1 MSLASWTFAR
11 LAGLPPARSAR
22 VVVERDLRVPMPDGE
37 VLLADRY
44 YAPDDAH
51 APVVLLRSPY
61 GRRTL
66 FGLMGRLFAERG
78 YQAVIQ
84 SVRGT
89 FGSGGTFA
97 PLRHE
102 AEDGRATLA
111 WLADQPWFGGRVGM
125 TGPSYLGFVQWAV
138 AADAPPFLRALA
150 PQITASQFRGVT
162 YPGES
167 FSLQTVLSW
176 IYLLHFQERGP
187 WQMVRARRRQRRVLA
202 TAYGHLPLADVDAMS
217 LGKPVTF
224 FQHWLA
230 HNTPGDAY
238 WEPIDCSS
246 RMEQVSAPVNLV
258 AGWYDIFLPD
268 QLADYAALRR
278 AGRQPRLTIGPWS
291 HASLGILTASLRES
305 LAWFDAHLRDD
316 HSPPSQPSR
325 PSPASPSSSGSPIA
339 SSLPVRIFVLG
350 AKRWRA
356 LPDWPPPA
364 APTRWYLQPE
374 GRLAPDPPTPLSPP
388 DRYRYDPADPTPSV
402 GGTILTTDAGPRDN
416 RRLEAR
422 ADVLT
427 YTSAPLAEDVEVIGP
442 VTAELYVQSSVEHT
456 DFFARLCDVTPRG
469 RSINICDGLIR
480 LWPGRVERAT
490 DDTMCVRVEL
500 WPTACRFRKGHRLRL
515 QVSSGAHPRYS
526 RNPGSGEP
534 LATAT
539 TFIAADQQVW
549 HDAQHPSA
557 IVLPIVSGAPGDN

>member
-1 MSLASWTFAR
+1 MSLASRAVAL
-11 LAGLPPARSAR
+11 LAGLPPARAR
-22 VVVERDLRVPMPDGE
+22 RVMVERDLRVPMPDG
-37 VLLADRY
+37 VALLADRY
-44 YAPDDAH
+44 YATDGAQ
-51 APVVLLRSPY
+51 APIVLLRSPY

-78 YQAVIQ
+78 YQAVVQ

-89 FGSGGTFA
+89 FGSGGEFA
-97 PLRHE
+97 PLRQE
-102 AEDGRATLA
+102 ADDGRATLA
-111 WLADQPWFGGRVGM
+111 WLAQQPWFGGRVGM
-125 TGPSYLGFVQWAV
+125 TGASYLGFVQWAV
-138 AADAPPFLRALA
+138 AADAPEYLRALA
-150 PQITASQFRGVT
+150 PQFTASQFRSLT

-167 FSLQTVLSW
+167 FALQTVLSW
-176 IYLLHFQERGP
+176 IYLLHFQERP
-187 WQMVRARRRQRRVLA
+187 LWQVARAGRRQRRVLA
-202 TAYGHLPLADVDAMS
+202 PIFAHLPLADADTMS
-217 LGKPVTF
+217 LGKPVAF
-224 FQHWLA
+224 FQRWLA

-238 WEPIDCSS
+238 WEPIDFSP
-246 RMEQVSAPVNLV
+246 RVERVVAPVNLV
-258 AGWYDIFLPD
+258 GGWYDIFLPE
-268 QLADYAALRR
+268 QLADFAALRR

-316 HSPPSQPSR
+316 PFPPSPSA
-325 PSPASPSSSGSPIA
+325 PSPAGLPASPAA

-350 AKRWRA
+350 AKRWRS

-364 APTRWYLQPE
+364 TPTRWYLQPQR
-374 GRLAPDPPTPLSPP
+374 RLAPDFAASSPP
-388 DRYRYDPADPTPSV
+388 DRYHYDPTDPTPSV
-402 GGTILTTDAGPRDN
+402 GGTILTADAGPRDN

-422 ADVLT
+422 PDVLT
-427 YTSAPLAEDVEVIGP
+427 YTSAPLAVDLEVIGP
-442 VTAELYVQSSVEHT
+442 VTVELYAQSSVEHT

-480 LWPGRVERAT
+480 LWPGRVERAP
-490 DDTMCVRVEL
+490 DGIMCVRIEL
-500 WPTACRFRKGHRLRL
+500 WPTACRFRKGHRLRV

-539 TFIAADQQVW
+539 TFVAAEQQIW

-557 IVLPIVSGAPGDN
+557 IVLPIVSDAPGGD

>member
-1 MSLASWTFAR
+1 MSLASRIAGR
-11 LAGLPPARSAR
+11 LVGLPAPRTSR
-22 VVVERDLRVPMPDGE
+22 VVIERDLRVPMPDGA
-37 VLLADRY
+37 VLLADHY
-44 YAPDDAH
+44 FAPDDAQ
-51 APVVLLRSPY
+51 APIVLLRSPY
-61 GRRTL
+61 GRRTV

-78 YQAVIQ
+78 YQAVVQ

-89 FGSGGTFA
+89 FGSDGEFA

-111 WLADQPWFGGRVGM
+111 WLAAQPWFGGRVGM

-138 AADAPPFLRALA
+138 AAGAPEFLRALA

-167 FSLQTVLSW
+167 FSLQTTLSW
-176 IYLLHFQERGP
+176 IYLLHFQERSL
-187 WQMVRARRRQRRVLA
+187 WQVARANRRQRGAL
-202 TAYGHLPLADVDAMS
+202 TPAYLHLPLAEADTIAV
-217 LGKPVTF
+217 GKPVAF

-230 HNTPGDAY
+230 QNTPGDPY
-238 WEPIDCSS
+238 WEPIDFSA
-246 RMEQVSAPVNLV
+246 RMGQVSAPVSLV
-258 AGWYDIFLPD
+258 GGWYDIFLPE

-291 HASLGILTASLRES
+291 HASPGVLSASLRES
-305 LAWFDAHLRDD
+305 LAWFDAHLRDHD
-316 HSPPSQPSR
+316 A
-325 PSPASPSSSGSPIA
+325 PSPRASD
-339 SSLPVRIFVLG
+339 LPVRVFVLG
-350 AKRWRA
+350 TRRWRT

-364 APTRWYLQPE
+364 TSTRWYLQPQ
-374 GRLAPDPPTPLSPP
+374 GRLALTPSAPSTPSLP
-388 DRYRYDPADPTPSV
+388 DRYRYDPTDPTPSV
-402 GGTILTTDAGPRDN
+402 GGTILTTDAGARDN

-427 YTSAPLAEDVEVIGP
+427 YTSAPLSDDLEVVGP
-442 VTAELYVQSSVEHT
+442 VTVELYVQSSVEHT
-456 DFFARLCDVTPRG
+456 DFFARLCDVSPRG
-469 RSINICDGLIR
+469 RSINVCDGLIR
-480 LWPGRVERAT
+480 LSPERVEGVERGA
-490 DDTMCVRVEL
+490 DGVLRVRIDL
-500 WPTACRFRKGHRLRL
+500 WPTACCFRKGHQLRV

-539 TFIAADQQVW
+539 TFVVADQQVW

-557 IVLPIVSGAPGDN
+557 VVLPIVSAATGDS